1 MFKHKIIKYFLIS
14 ALILFFLIFI
24 AILRLS
30 YKPLDITYFS
40 NAYPLLQK
48 QVSELYNIKS
58 EKVYLKLDVFENEIS
73 LKVYNIS
80 LQNLNSKVSNVKA
93 KEANITFKLTDIIKN
108 KIEVN
113 NITIAKGGLDIYDFK
128 DIYNVNKLDNSRK
141 VYTFNSLFL
150 EEINVNIYE
159 NNKKI
164 AIFTNSNLTI
174 TKNKDGIHIRDLT
187 INNVELKDIN
197 SKNNFTLII
206 MRPGRP

>member
-40 NAYPLLQK
+40 NAYPLLKK

-113 NITIAKGGLDIYDFK
+113 NITIAKGGLDIYDIKNFYK
-128 DIYNVNKLDNSRK
+128 ENKLDNSRK
-141 VYTFNSLFL
+141 VNAFNSIFL
-150 EEINVNIYE
+150 E
-159 NNKKI
+159 
-164 AIFTNSNLTI
+164 
-174 TKNKDGIHIRDLT
+174 D
-187 INNVELKDIN
+187 
-197 SKNNFTLII
+197 
-206 MRPGRP
+206 